1 MLLSKTVL
9 FVCVHN
15 SGRSQIAEAFFKQMT
30 KGKVHA
36 ISAGTQPADKVNP
49 VIVEVMREI
58 EIDISENQPKLLSL
72 GMLKQAD
79 KVITMGCGTEGV
91 CPATFTETED
101 WKLDDP
107 EDKTIDKVREIREE
121 IKKRVIGLIEE
132 IEK

>member
-1 MLLSKTVL
+1 MSKTVL